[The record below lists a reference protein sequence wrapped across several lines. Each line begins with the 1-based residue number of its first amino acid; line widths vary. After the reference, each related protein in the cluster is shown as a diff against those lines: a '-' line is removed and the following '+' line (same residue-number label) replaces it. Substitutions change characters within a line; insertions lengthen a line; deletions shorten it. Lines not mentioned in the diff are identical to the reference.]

1 MKKKKKNVFRE
12 KMLEG
17 YDNLS
22 DFVKRSGIFLS
33 AETCRK
39 FIYEQSP
46 INTLSFVVI
55 CHYLS
60 FSPNEIKALLAE
72 SATEGLLRSR
82 ADRNYAKMFV
92 ELIGDSDVSLTAQDK
107 AVLRVAHKLHGG
119 NKEVFFQVI
128 DYVSMVAKVIGV
140 NIDEEV
146 AALGRG
152 K

>member
-1 MKKKKKNVFRE
+1 MKKKEKNIFRE
-12 KMLEG
+12 KMLES

-22 DFVKRSGIFLS
+22 DFVRRSGVTLS

-46 INTLSFVVI
+46 INILSFVVI

-60 FSPNEIKALLAE
+60 FSPNAIKALLAE
-72 SATEGLLRSR
+72 SATEGFLQSR
-82 ADRNYAKMFV
+82 ADRNYAKMFS
-92 ELIGDSDVSLTAQDK
+92 ELIGDSDTSLTVQDK
-107 AVLRVAHKLHGG
+107 AVIRIAKNFHEADR
-119 NKEVFFQVI
+119 EVFFQVI

-146 AALGRG
+146 ATLGRG